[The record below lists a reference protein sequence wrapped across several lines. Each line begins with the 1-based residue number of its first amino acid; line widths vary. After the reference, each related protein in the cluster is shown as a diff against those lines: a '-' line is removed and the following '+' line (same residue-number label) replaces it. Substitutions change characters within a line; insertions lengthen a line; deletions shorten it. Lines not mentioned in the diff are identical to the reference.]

1 MSGGFSF
8 GGGEEEGGSESG
20 LDVQTPTKID
30 GKFTIYAIQNLTAN
44 HDHSDD
50 VDQVPF
56 FLNTVG
62 VPTLRG
68 RTETTGPYKAET

>member
-1 MSGGFSF
+1 MSGFAF
-8 GGGEEEGGSESG
+8 GGGEEDGGSESD
-20 LDVQTPTKID
+20 LESQTPTKID
-30 GKFTIYAIQNLTAN
+30 GSFVIYKIQNLTAN
-44 HDHSDD
+44 HDHDGD

-68 RTETTGPYKAET
+68 KTQTSAPYKAET